1 MITLRQLRYFES
13 VARHLHFG
21 RAADECGISQP
32 ALSQQIREMEAV
44 LGVRLIERGSRR
56 IALTAKGEEIARRGL
71 RILGDMRDLVDFA
84 RHDGA
89 VLSGPLKLGVIPS
102 VAPYLLPRAL
112 PQVHAAYPALD
123 LRLRETWTQ
132 QLVEELLEGRL
143 DLVLMALPVTEAG
156 LESRKLFEDRFLLA
170 ARAGSPEADGS
181 LASAD
186 AIAPDRLPL
195 LEEGHC
201 LRDQALRY
209 CRIARSERLAGFG
222 ASSLATIM
230 QMVANGYGVTLLPE
244 LCAEIEARDDRIALT
259 PFAEP
264 QPFRDIGL
272 VWRASSA
279 RRHDFDALAS
289 LLVSTVS
296 GRAA

>member
-123 LRLRETWTQ
+123 LRLRETRTQ

-143 DLVLMALPVTEAG
+143 DLVLMALGFDPEDLPAAMSAPDLGVTGWNTLKIDWKSMMTSLDGVFAAG
-156 LESRKLFEDRFLLA
+156 DIVRGASLVVWAVRDGRDAAERIHSYLTTKALA
-170 ARAGSPEADGS
+170 AA
-181 LASAD
+181 
-186 AIAPDRLPL
+186 
-195 LEEGHC
+195 
-201 LRDQALRY
+201 
-209 CRIARSERLAGFG
+209 RIA
-222 ASSLATIM
+222 
-230 QMVANGYGVTLLPE
+230 
-244 LCAEIEARDDRIALT
+244 AE
-259 PFAEP
+259 
-264 QPFRDIGL
+264 
-272 VWRASSA
+272 
-279 RRHDFDALAS
+279 
-289 LLVSTVS
+289 
-296 GRAA
+296 